1 MTPLA
6 EVAYPEAYGEY
17 KQTVVAL
24 AISEKEAGAHPAAK
38 DLWSTHRRS
47 ETAAMLSRTARQAA
61 GTAIYTIIHSS
72 NRNKL
77 HGAQHTAKVQLAAVW
92 ASIELLAC

>member
-6 EVAYPEAYGEY
+6 EVAYPEAYAEY

-24 AISEKEAGAHPAAK
+24 AISEKEKGTHPTAIA
-38 DLWSTHRRS
+38 LWSTHRRS

-61 GTAIYTIIHSS
+61 GTATHTLLLSC

-77 HGAQHTAKVQLAAVW
+77 PDAQHTALSQRAIHILW
-92 ASIELLAC
+92 A